1 MKNNNKN
8 DADIV
13 KILFQ
18 ESRRGTRTTILT
30 EQFSKLQSL
39 VDILPSMLSK
49 AKYNRIIEILDE
61 LKNEIDILKIKVE
74 KEKGALI

>member
-18 ESRRGTRTTILT
+18 ESRGTRTTILT